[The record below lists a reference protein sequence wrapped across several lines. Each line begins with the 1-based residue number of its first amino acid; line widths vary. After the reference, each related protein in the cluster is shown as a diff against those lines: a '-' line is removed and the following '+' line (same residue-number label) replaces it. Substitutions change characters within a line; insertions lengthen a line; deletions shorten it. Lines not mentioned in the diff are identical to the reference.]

1 LGRRLVFTFPD
12 ISAVYMADPDT
23 QETLTSIEAINAAD
37 AIPGFLILPVQIL
50 LEKYFDNNIL
60 NDVVF
65 TTNEETGSSFTND
78 ILAIEWLEHW
88 GLHTRAVFRLGLDN

>member
-1 LGRRLVFTFPD
+1 
-12 ISAVYMADPDT
+12 MADPDT
-23 QETLTSIEAINAAD
+23 QETLTSIEAINAAGD

-50 LEKYFDNNIL
+50 LEKYFDNNIS

-65 TTNEETGSSFTND
+65 TTNEETASGFTND

>member
-1 LGRRLVFTFPD
+1 
-12 ISAVYMADPDT
+12 M
-23 QETLTSIEAINAAD
+23 TSIKAINAVGD
-37 AIPGFLILPVQIL
+37 TIPGFLILPGQVL
-50 LEKYFDNNIL
+50 LQKYFDNNIL